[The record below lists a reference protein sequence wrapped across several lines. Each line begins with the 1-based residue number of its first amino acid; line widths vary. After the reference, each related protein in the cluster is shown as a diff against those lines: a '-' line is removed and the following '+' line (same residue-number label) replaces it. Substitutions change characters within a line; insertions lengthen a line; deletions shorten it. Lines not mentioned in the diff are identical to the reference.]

1 MTWRGMRLLLT
12 CEFRWQ
18 CSITSLHFPPGL
30 GTTKARRKM
39 SLLYALDILMMSCRF
54 CS

>member
-1 MTWRGMRLLLT
+1 MVGATFKGM
-12 CEFRWQ
+12 C
-18 CSITSLHFPPGL
+18 HMD
-30 GTTKARRKM
+30 RKM

>member
-1 MTWRGMRLLLT
+1 M
-12 CEFRWQ
+12 
-18 CSITSLHFPPGL
+18 I
-30 GTTKARRKM
+30 ARETYMVIVSCPAAGRKM